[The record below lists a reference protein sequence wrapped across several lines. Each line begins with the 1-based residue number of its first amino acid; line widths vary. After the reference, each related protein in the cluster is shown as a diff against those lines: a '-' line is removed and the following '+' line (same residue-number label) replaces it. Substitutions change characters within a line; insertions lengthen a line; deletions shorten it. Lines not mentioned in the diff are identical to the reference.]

1 MNSMKVMGRPREFD
15 EDQVIRKAIALFG
28 ERGFNAPPVDAI
40 LSSLGINRSSF
51 YKLFG
56 SKHGLLHAALEAVC
70 QEANAGEVT
79 EDAKNLV
86 VVTLVEVAP
95 TSHEMRGLILDASV
109 LCFGKDNA
117 ALGEHLLNRAS
128 GKLKGE
134 TNAQ

>member
-1 MNSMKVMGRPREFD
+1 MKVMGRPREFD

-51 YKLFG
+51 YKIFG

>member
-1 MNSMKVMGRPREFD
+1 MKVMGRPREFD

-86 VVTLVEVAP
+86 VVTLVEVAR

>member
-1 MNSMKVMGRPREFD
+1 MKVMGRPREFD

-109 LCFGKDNA
+109 LFFGKDNA

>member
-1 MNSMKVMGRPREFD
+1 MKVMGRPREFD

-134 TNAQ
+134 TDAQ

>member
-1 MNSMKVMGRPREFD
+1 MKVMGRPREFD

>member
-1 MNSMKVMGRPREFD
+1 MKVMGRPREFD

-128 GKLKGE
+128 GKLKGK

>member
-1 MNSMKVMGRPREFD
+1 MKVMGRPREFD

-117 ALGEHLLNRAS
+117 ALGEQLLNRAS
-128 GKLKGE
+128 GRLKGE

>member
-1 MNSMKVMGRPREFD
+1 MKVIGRPREFD

-109 LCFGKDNA
+109 LFFGKDNA

>member
-1 MNSMKVMGRPREFD
+1 MKVMGRPREFD

-95 TSHEMRGLILDASV
+95 TSQEMRGLILDASV

>member
-1 MNSMKVMGRPREFD
+1 MKVMGRPREFD

-70 QEANAGEVT
+70 QEAKAGEVT

-109 LCFGKDNA
+109 LFFGKDNA

>member
-1 MNSMKVMGRPREFD
+1 MKVMGRPREFD

-109 LCFGKDNA
+109 LCFGQDNA

>member
-1 MNSMKVMGRPREFD
+1 MKVMGRPREFD

-56 SKHGLLHAALEAVC
+56 SKHGLLHAALEAVR
-70 QEANAGEVT
+70 QEAKAGEVT

-117 ALGEHLLNRAS
+117 VLGKHLLNRAS
-128 GKLKGE
+128 GKLKGDHR
-134 TNAQ
+134 

>member
-1 MNSMKVMGRPREFD
+1 MGRPREFD